1 MRIYVGTYAKYNNGS
16 IDGRWLD
23 LDDYADAD
31 EFYEACK
38 ELHKDEEDPELMF
51 QDWEGIPDRLADE
64 CMDVAKVYEYREK
77 LEKVHD
83 PDAFNVWVN
92 HYGDDDVSNFE
103 DAYQGEWDSQRSF
116 ADNLADELGYYKAME
131 DAGLSSYYFDLDAFA
146 RDLFISDYTY
156 VDGYVFRD

>member
-64 CMDVAKVYEYREK
+64 CMDVAKVYEYREN

-131 DAGLSSYYFDLDAFA
+131 DAGLNSYYFDLDAFA